1 MFDSLNFKELI
12 FKIVTNVR
20 DEAKK
25 VPKFRDSGNG
35 AIRICA
41 WTNSPEMDKALGG
54 FGVFG
59 NRVNLDNDDD
69 YDGNLVDCPDY
80 EWTFAITPG
89 GSPVIKGVWD
99 GVEQTVDC
107 YAFSALKIAHCS
119 RAQEEG
125 AGLRSGLVLKDAEY
139 LTPDN
144 GYGPYSGAIV
154 FEIKDGEKN
163 DFLYLYVCVSGADS
177 ADDEKCAA
185 VAIPVVSD
193 FCVQAGL
200 EVSYPTF
207 S

>member
-12 FKIVTNVR
+12 YKIVTEVR
-20 DEAKK
+20 TEAMK
-25 VPKFRDSGNG
+25 VPKFRDSRNG

-41 WTNSPEMDKALGG
+41 SPKTKRADDCIGG
-54 FGVFG
+54 LGVFD
-59 NRVNLDNDDD
+59 RVVLEDGCYSVNDTP
-69 YDGNLVDCPDY
+69 YY
-80 EWTFAITPG
+80 EWTYSIMPG
-89 GSPVIKGVWD
+89 GSCTITGVWD
-99 GVEQTVDC
+99 GVKQTVNC
-107 YAFSALKIAHCS
+107 FAFSALKIAHCMK
-119 RAQEEG
+119 AQEEG
-125 AGLRSGLVLKDAEY
+125 AGFRSGLKLKRSKY

-163 DFLYLYVCVSGADS
+163 DFLYLYVCVSGVDS

-185 VAIPVVSD
+185 AAIPVVSD

-200 EVSYPTF
+200 EVSYPTI